1 MMTNL
6 IPISSPRAIS
16 AATLTINKGEVIA
29 FPTDTVYGLGVS
41 AFNREAIDRL
51 YALKQ
56 RDASKALP
64 VLIAD
69 VSILYSVANPP
80 TAEVK
85 AIIEHFW
92 PGPLT
97 LVLPRNPALPDN
109 ISPSSTIGVRIPD
122 HPATREMLRK
132 TGPLAATS
140 ANLSGQE
147 EMQTAQQVA
156 RIFKEKINL
165 ILDGGPA
172 PGGKASTV
180 LDCFSG
186 QWRILRPGP
195 IPRKDILKIISQ

>member
-1 MMTNL
+1 MTNL
-6 IPISSPRAIS
+6 IPISSPRAVS
-16 AATLTINKGEVIA
+16 AATLTINNGEVIA

-41 AFNREAIDRL
+41 AFNRQAIDRL
-51 YALKQ
+51 YAVKQ

-64 VLIAD
+64 ILIAD
-69 VSILYSVANPP
+69 VSNLRSVASLP

-97 LVLPRNPALPDN
+97 LILPRNPALPDN
-109 ISPSSTIGVRIPD
+109 ISPGSTIGVRIPD
-122 HPATREMLRK
+122 HPATREMLRN

-140 ANLSGQE
+140 ANISGQDE
-147 EMQTAQQVA
+147 TQTAQQVA
-156 RIFKEKINL
+156 RMFMDKINL

-172 PGGKASTV
+172 PGGTASTV

-186 QWRILRPGP
+186 QWQILRPGP
-195 IPRKDILKIISQ
+195 ITRKDILKIISE